1 LLCSRRGD
9 EVLEETHLV
18 FHFVIVC
25 LEDKKLLS
33 GVLNSAL
40 AQVLLAVFTRSEMIY
55 CMQII
60 G

>member
-1 LLCSRRGD
+1 
-9 EVLEETHLV
+9 LV